1 MLFSK
6 KNRQKPQ
13 KPGQGNHN
21 ANSLYPVLYVTEHLK
36 DYKDDLIQKEVD
48 SLFELSLVNNS
59 FSGVLKKA
67 DDFQTQLLDFVESFT
82 NINQT
87 AEQFSEVKESIA
99 NTVSETQEKVEDL
112 KHTSMVIEQ
121 AYTEMEQTFDQL
133 QESVKGIRQCI
144 NKIVSIAD
152 ETNILAINAS
162 IEASRAGQDGK
173 GFAVVAS
180 KVKELAEEIKSL
192 ANDADSGI
200 HNVESGATELNDSI
214 LSSAQKLG
222 EGTDIVNSA
231 YDSFHEIT
239 QAAEGASQVQTEIS
253 NVIEDSQKKMQTL
266 CQFFDEIKLQY
277 QEVVKHIKRA
287 SSLGTTKSAMF
298 EDIDNMLS
306 QIPPIIKDPNP
317 QQ

>member
-6 KNRQKPQ
+6 NNPPKRSQAHHQ
-13 KPGQGNHN
+13 AHHN
-21 ANSLYPVLYVTEHLK
+21 EKSLYPLLYVTEHLK
-36 DYKDDLIQKEVD
+36 DYKEDLIHKEVE
-48 SLFELSLVNNS
+48 SLFELSLVSKS
-59 FSGVLKKA
+59 FSNVLKRA
-67 DDFQTQLLDFVESFT
+67 DDFQTQLLDFGETFSSID
-82 NINQT
+82 NT
-87 AEQFSEVKESIA
+87 AEQFSEVKSSIGQ
-99 NTVSETQEKVEDL
+99 TVSETQEKVKDL
-112 KHTSMVIEQ
+112 KQTSVMIEQ
-121 AYTEMEQTFDQL
+121 AYVEMEQTFDQL

-200 HNVESGATELNDSI
+200 HNVESGTTELNESI
-214 LSSAQKLG
+214 MSSAQKLG
-222 EGTDIVNSA
+222 AGTEIVNST
-231 YDSFHEIT
+231 YESFHSIT
-239 QAAEGASQVQTEIS
+239 QAAEGATLVQSEIS
-253 NVIEDSQKKMQTL
+253 GVIEESEKKMQTL
-266 CQFFDEIKLQY
+266 CQFFDDIKLQY

-306 QIPPIIKDPNP
+306 QIPPIIQDTNS
-317 QQ
+317 